1 MKNSS
6 ISLKEKNEESFHFH
20 YKKFLLKLCVA
31 APCILLFLIILFV
44 YAVYQNFYIIP
55 LLSETYWYDI
65 NPNSQ
70 LTDYQF
76 PVFKQI
82 IRYQEK
88 FIFQIYSFR
97 AQELEK
103 QEISHF
109 SRGLILI
116 LIEHYLLFWLV
127 YSLVK
132 TIKTD
137 PGGAPELNS
146 PWNIKISEIMEN
158 YKNNEIKNFRRL
170 KKNKNQQTL
179 NSATN
184 APQNMFPSIM
194 ESVISDHE
202 EQKCENDQGRQG
214 TNSEKSANITQE
226 SDEDSNNVK
235 DDEFSEHEKMLISI
249 RALEQARR
257 KENLRYC
264 QHCHHFKPLRTHH
277 CQQCMKCISKM
288 DHHCQWLLTCI
299 GLKNYKFFM
308 NTLIYADL
316 NLIFIGS
323 TFTRCV
329 MDVALNPYIEG
340 VLIYLILFCIMLI
353 VVLFILISG
362 FLIFH
367 LWLILTAKTSL
378 EYCEKWK
385 RRDGLESKKINFD
398 EGCGKNFTNVFNR
411 NPLLWFFPFNPN
423 FEGDG
428 LFEEFEK
435 QNLGEL

>member
-1 MKNSS
+1 MKNSYN
-6 ISLKEKNEESFHFH
+6 SLKEKNEESFHFH
-20 YKKFLLKLCVA
+20 YKKILLKLCVA
-31 APCILLFLIILFV
+31 APCILLFIIIIFV

-55 LLSETYWYDI
+55 LLSETYWYDN

-76 PVFKQI
+76 PVFKEI
-82 IRYQEK
+82 IRYQDK
-88 FIFQIYSFR
+88 IIFQIYRFR
-97 AQELEK
+97 VSDSPKPEM
-103 QEISHF
+103 SHF

-116 LIEHYLLFWLV
+116 LIEHYLLFWLI
-127 YSLVK
+127 YSLIK
-132 TIKTD
+132 TIKND
-137 PGGAPELNS
+137 PGGAPEHNS
-146 PWNIKISEIMEN
+146 PWSIKISEIMEN

-170 KKNKNQQTL
+170 KKNKNQPAL
-179 NSATN
+179 NNVTN
-184 APQNMFPSIM
+184 ASQNMFPSIM
-194 ESVISDHE
+194 ASVINDQE
-202 EQKCENDQGRQG
+202 EQKCANDQGRQG
-214 TNSEKSANITQE
+214 TNSEKSSNITHE
-226 SDEDSNNVK
+226 SDEDLDVK
-235 DDEFSEHEKMLISI
+235 EDEFSEHEKMLISI

-299 GLKNYKFFM
+299 GFKNYKFFM

-316 NLIFIGS
+316 NLMFIGS
-323 TFTRCV
+323 TFARCV

-340 VLIYLILFCIMLI
+340 VLIYLILFCMMLI

-385 RRDGLESKKINFD
+385 RKDGLENKKIHFD

-411 NPLLWFFPFNPN
+411 NPLLWFFPFNSN

>member
-1 MKNSS
+1 
-6 ISLKEKNEESFHFH
+6 
-20 YKKFLLKLCVA
+20 
-31 APCILLFLIILFV
+31 
-44 YAVYQNFYIIP
+44 
-55 LLSETYWYDI
+55 
-65 NPNSQ
+65 
-70 LTDYQF
+70 
-76 PVFKQI
+76 
-82 IRYQEK
+82 
-88 FIFQIYSFR
+88 
-97 AQELEK
+97 
-103 QEISHF
+103 
-109 SRGLILI
+109 
-116 LIEHYLLFWLV
+116 
-127 YSLVK
+127 
-132 TIKTD
+132 
-137 PGGAPELNS
+137 
-146 PWNIKISEIMEN
+146 MEN

-170 KKNKNQQTL
+170 KKNKNQPAL
-179 NSATN
+179 NNVTN
-184 APQNMFPSIM
+184 ASQNMFPSIM
-194 ESVISDHE
+194 ASVINDQE
-202 EQKCENDQGRQG
+202 EQKCANDQGRQG
-214 TNSEKSANITQE
+214 TNSEKSSNITHE
-226 SDEDSNNVK
+226 SEEDLDVK
-235 DDEFSEHEKMLISI
+235 EDEFSEHEKMLISI

-299 GLKNYKFFM
+299 GFKNYMFFM

-316 NLIFIGS
+316 NLMFIGS
-323 TFTRCV
+323 TFARCV

-340 VLIYLILFCIMLI
+340 VLIYLILFCMMLI

-385 RRDGLESKKINFD
+385 RKDGLENKKIHFD

-411 NPLLWFFPFNPN
+411 NPLLWFFPFNSN